1 VTAFELEQEIRS
13 VAKGF
18 IQRGIKKGDRVAIMA
33 KTRYEWTILDLAII
47 FTGGITVPVYE
58 TSSQQQLQWI
68 LEDSGASMVIVEV
81 PQLADMAREIIPDSC
96 REILVISDD
105 ALPNLIT
112 SGMSI
117 PDATLNERL
126 AELRH
131 DDLMTLIYTSGT
143 TGNPKGV
150 VFSHANFMVECSNV
164 TAYAR
169 EEFLRPGGSTLL
181 FLPVAHVFGR
191 MIQFGALQAG
201 LHMAHCG
208 DLARVSKDLVSF
220 KPTLLLA
227 VPRIFEKV
235 FNGAEAKAASSGKS
249 RLFTKAVGIAI
260 ARSESFDGKKMTSK
274 DLALHYFFDR
284 LLYSKIRAG
293 LGGRV
298 VAAISGG
305 APLSPRLGHFFRGA
319 GMNILEG
326 YGLTE
331 TTAAVSLN
339 VRTAQKMGSVGRPIP
354 STRIRIAEDGEILI
368 QGPVVMQK
376 YWNNELATRE
386 VMTEDEYF
394 KTGDLGSIDL
404 DGYLYIIGRKKEMI
418 VTSGGKNVAPEV
430 LEDRLRS
437 HPLISQCMVVGDNKP
452 FIAAL
457 ITLDPDALRTWSITH
472 KKAEAPIESLIRD
485 MALREV
491 IQIAVDDANKAVSKA
506 ESIRKFTILPEDFSI
521 AQGQLTAKLSVKR
534 HVILKQYSQEISD
547 LFA

>member
-18 IQRGIKKGDRVAIMA
+18 IQRGIEKGDRVAIMA

-47 FTGGITVPVYE
+47 FAGGITVPVYE
-58 TSSQQQLQWI
+58 TSSQQQVQWI
-68 LEDSGASMVIVEV
+68 LEDSAAAMLIVEV
-81 PQLADMAREIIPDSC
+81 PQLAGMAREILPDGC

-105 ALPNLIT
+105 ALPSLIT

-131 DDLMTLIYTSGT
+131 DDHMTLIYTSGT

-150 VFSHANFMVECSNV
+150 VFTHANFMVECSNV

-208 DLARVSKDLVSF
+208 DLGRLSKDLVSF

-235 FNGAEAKAASSGKS
+235 FNGAEAKAAASGKS

-260 ARSESFDGKKMTSK
+260 ARSESFDGKKMSSK
-274 DLALHYFFDR
+274 NLALHYIFDR

-305 APLSPRLGHFFRGA
+305 APLSPRLGHFFVA
-319 GMNILEG
+319 
-326 YGLTE
+326 
-331 TTAAVSLN
+331 
-339 VRTAQKMGSVGRPIP
+339 
-354 STRIRIAEDGEILI
+354 
-368 QGPVVMQK
+368 
-376 YWNNELATRE
+376 
-386 VMTEDEYF
+386 
-394 KTGDLGSIDL
+394 LG
-404 DGYLYIIGRKKEMI
+404 
-418 VTSGGKNVAPEV
+418 
-430 LEDRLRS
+430 
-437 HPLISQCMVVGDNKP
+437 
-452 FIAAL
+452 
-457 ITLDPDALRTWSITH
+457 
-472 KKAEAPIESLIRD
+472 
-485 MALREV
+485 
-491 IQIAVDDANKAVSKA
+491 
-506 ESIRKFTILPEDFSI
+506 
-521 AQGQLTAKLSVKR
+521 
-534 HVILKQYSQEISD
+534 
-547 LFA
+547 